1 MLIIALVLALVGLA
15 ALVAAVVTSNEL
27 IAWVCIGASV
37 IGVLLL
43 IADAL
48 RSRGAKAQDSE
59 ADAVEADAVG
69 ADAVG
74 AEPEAVQDYPDDEPE
89 PDAGSAQASE
99 PDAASE
105 PDPDPTDETDTT
117 DASDTAD
124 DSAQSDTADDPD
136 TTDDP
141 NTTDDEIAGVTDT
154 DEQSEAG
161 GAVTISP
168 DPDGPAKS

>member
-15 ALVAAVVTSNEL
+15 ALVADVVTSNEL
-27 IAWVCIGASV
+27 IAWVCIGASI

-59 ADAVEADAVG
+59 ADAVEADAGG
-69 ADAVG
+69 AVR

-105 PDPDPTDETDTT
+105 TDPDPTDETDTA

-136 TTDDP
+136 TTDD
-141 NTTDDEIAGVTDT
+141 EIAGVTDT

-161 GAVTISP
+161 GAVAISP